1 MAEND
6 GTQDIEFIGK
16 WQRTVGGLR
25 LVIGGIGFQ
34 GGGNEVYAYAAGLSE
49 RDIDKERCGYG
60 ATEKEA
66 VVDFFR
72 HLRPATGQLFPGF

>member
-25 LVIGGIGFQ
+25 LVIGG
-34 GGGNEVYAYAAGLSE
+34 NEVYAYAAGLSE
-49 RDIDKERCGYG
+49 RDIDKVRCGYG